1 MAHPESDFDPNDVA
15 EEYELDDFEGD
26 NGAADDEFNNEDQEE
41 EALVDSAAFEGF
53 EDEGEHNLIP
63 DNPIFVHER
72 RPSTFTFQVHNGKQ
86 CEF

>member
-1 MAHPESDFDPNDVA
+1 MSSVESDFDPNDVA

-53 EDEGEHNLIP
+53 EDEGE
-63 DNPIFVHER
+63 
-72 RPSTFTFQVHNGKQ
+72 PSTFTFQVHNGKQ